1 MVVVDTHIVIWNA
14 LKPDMLSRTAQ
25 DAINHANEAD
35 GLAICEIS
43 LWEIAMLIEK
53 KRIQIPVP
61 YLEFIN
67 LIKASNKYTFHGIT
81 PEIVEQSVQFPPEM
95 NADPADRIIVAT
107 SLFLNSPLI
116 TADKNLR
123 ENPQVLTIW

>member
-14 LKPDMLSRTAQ
+14 LKPDMLSRRAQ

-67 LIKASNKYTFHGIT
+67 LIKASNKYIFHGIT
-81 PEIVEQSVQFPPEM
+81 HEIAEQSVQFPPEM
-95 NADPADRIIVAT
+95 NADPVDRIIAAT